1 MYTCWIGIA
10 HLPPYRQTSQRREL
24 RCHTPMRLRSRLCC
38 RGAGSRAL
46 ERPWD
51 HGKASWHQAG
61 EQATISIYGLLS
73 WSTCMYACMHV
84 WVYVCTYVRTYVCL
98 SVCLPA
104 CLHACMYV
112 YVLYIYICT
121 RITVLDIIYIYILYN
136 KHINHKNQNTCCHP
150 EKATTMISIRQ
161 PSINNIMLINHP
173 EHSSA

>member
-73 WSTCMYACMHV
+73 WSTCMYAMYACMHV
-84 WVYVCTYVRTYVCL
+84 WVYVCTYVRMSACL
-98 SVCLPA
+98 SVCL
-104 CLHACMYV
+104 HACMHV
-112 YVLYIYICT
+112 CVC
-121 RITVLDIIYIYILYN
+121 VIYIYMHTHYCIRYYIYTYCITN
-136 KHINHKNQNTCCHP
+136 IS
-150 EKATTMISIRQ
+150 TTRIKIRVVTQRKQ
-161 PSINNIMLINHP
+161 PQ
-173 EHSSA
+173 

>member
-10 HLPPYRQTSQRREL
+10 HLHPYRQTSQRREL

-84 WVYVCTYVRTYVCL
+84 CMYGCMYVRTYVCL

-104 CLHACMYV
+104 CMHVCM
-112 YVLYIYICT
+112 CMCMC
-121 RITVLDIIYIYILYN
+121 YIYILVHTRIIRYYIYTYCITN
-136 KHINHKNQNTCCHP
+136 IS
-150 EKATTMISIRQ
+150 TTRIKIRVVTQRKQ
-161 PSINNIMLINHP
+161 PQ
-173 EHSSA
+173 

>member
-73 WSTCMYACMHV
+73 WSTCMYAMYACMHV
-84 WVYVCTYVRTYVCL
+84 WVYVCTYVRMSACL

-104 CLHACMYV
+104 CMHACMYV
-112 YVLYIYICT
+112 YVLYIYIYICT
-121 RITVLDIIYIYILYN
+121 RITVLDIIYIYTYCITN
-136 KHINHKNQNTCCHP
+136 ISTTRIKIRVVTQRKQPQWSAFVNHQST
-150 EKATTMISIRQ
+150 I
-161 PSINNIMLINHP
+161 
-173 EHSSA
+173 